1 MRSMLLAAC
10 AVQVL
15 ALPALAQAAGEQKV
29 DDLHAI
35 GDDIVVT
42 APYARSRA
50 DLLSGTSVMTEG
62 ELREALQPQIGEVI
76 ARQPGVSATSFSPGA
91 SRPVLRGMQGERI
104 RVLTDGIGSIDV
116 SNTSADHAV
125 TIDPITA
132 QRVEIIRGPASLLYG
147 SSAIGGVVNV
157 LDKRI
162 PRAVPEH
169 GVHVDAIGSV
179 ASAADEVSVA
189 GGIDAALTD
198 TIVVHV
204 DGSWRDTNNLR
215 IGGWQLAPVL
225 REHALEHAEEGNAE
239 AAEEAASRGRLPDS
253 YTRTKT
259 AGGGISLITDRGML
273 GFSVGYF
280 ESRYGVPTR
289 PTLGHG
295 HDEHDDEDEDHEDEH
310 GHEHG
315 DVSIGLKQWRADVRG
330 EVELGEGFLEKLRV
344 RVGYADYTHTEFEGG
359 EVGTVFDNQGVE
371 GRVELVQAKRGAW
384 NGAFGG
390 QFYIRDFSAVGDEAF
405 LPPNETEQFGLFT
418 VQELNLGALGIEAS
432 GRYERTN
439 VSSNAI
445 GVSRSFSAVS
455 AALGARY
462 SLTDGISIGVNASRA
477 VRAPSAEELFS
488 NGPHIA
494 TQAFEVGDPT
504 LAKEKS
510 WGVEAFLRGDA
521 GGFAFSLGAF
531 ASWFDNYIYEADTGL
546 EEDELPVFQYAQGD
560 ATYYGL
566 EAEFSAPLFDAGNFR
581 IVADGVADYVRA
593 KIDAVGPAPRIPPLR
608 LLGGIEAQS
617 DLLIGRVEVEWSD
630 KQTRVAAFET
640 ATDSHTLVN
649 ASVSWRVLGANGPA
663 TLRLS
668 ANNIFDV
675 DARRHAS
682 FTKDYVPLAG
692 RDVRATLSL
701 SF

>member
-10 AVQVL
+10 AVQVV
-15 ALPALAQAAGEQKV
+15 ALPALAQASGEQKS
-29 DDLHAI
+29 DDLHTI

-62 ELREALQPQIGEVI
+62 ELRQSLQPQIGEVI

-169 GVHVDAIGSV
+169 GVHFDAIGSV

-189 GGIDAALTD
+189 AGIDAALTD
-198 TIVVHV
+198 KVVAHV

-215 IGGWQLAPVL
+215 IGGYALAPEL
-225 REHALEHAEEGNAE
+225 REHALEHAAEGDEEAAE
-239 AAEEAASRGRLPDS
+239 AAAIRGRLPNS
-253 YTRTKT
+253 FTRTKT
-259 AGGGISLITDRGML
+259 AGGGLAIITDGGSL

-280 ESRYGVPTR
+280 NSNYGVPER
-289 PTLGHG
+289 PTLH
-295 HDEHDDEDEDHEDEH
+295 EHEEGEGEGEEE

-330 EVELGEGFLEKLRV
+330 EVELGEGFFEKLRV
-344 RVGYADYTHTEFEGG
+344 RVGYADYTHTEFEGD

-390 QFYIRDFSAVGDEAF
+390 QFYIRDFSAVGEEAF
-405 LPPNETEQFGLFT
+405 LPPNETEQLGLFT
-418 VQELNLGALGIEAS
+418 VQELNLGALGVEAS

-439 VSSNAI
+439 VTSNAVGI
-445 GVSRSFSAVS
+445 SRHFNALS

-462 SLTDGISIGVNASRA
+462 ELVDGINIGINGSRA

-510 WGVEAFLRGDA
+510 WGLEAFLRGET
-521 GGFAFSLGAF
+521 GGVAFSLGAF
-531 ASWFDNYIYEADTGL
+531 ASWFKNYIYEADTGL
-546 EEDELPVFQYAQGD
+546 EEDELPVFQYSQAD

-566 EAEFSAPLFDAGNFR
+566 EAELSAPLFTAGDFR
-581 IVADGVADYVRA
+581 FVADGVADYVRA
-593 KIDAVGPAPRIPPLR
+593 KIDSVGPAPRIPPLR
-608 LLGGIEAQS
+608 VLGGIEAQS
-617 DLLIGRVEVEWSD
+617 DLVTGRVEVEWSD

-640 ATDSHTLVN
+640 ETGSHTLVN
-649 ASVSWRVLGANGPA
+649 ASVLWRVLGVDSPA
-663 TLRLS
+663 TLQLS
-668 ANNIFDV
+668 ANNLFDV

-682 FTKDYVPLAG
+682 FTKDYVPLGG

>member
-15 ALPALAQAAGEQKV
+15 ALPALAQSGGEQKV

-198 TIVVHV
+198 KIVVHV

-439 VSSNAI
+439 VSSSAI

-510 WGVEAFLRGDA
+510 WGLEAFLRGEA

-566 EAEFSAPLFDAGNFR
+566 EAEFSAPLFDA
-581 IVADGVADYVRA
+581 
-593 KIDAVGPAPRIPPLR
+593 
-608 LLGGIEAQS
+608 
-617 DLLIGRVEVEWSD
+617 
-630 KQTRVAAFET
+630 
-640 ATDSHTLVN
+640 
-649 ASVSWRVLGANGPA
+649 
-663 TLRLS
+663 
-668 ANNIFDV
+668 
-675 DARRHAS
+675 
-682 FTKDYVPLAG
+682 
-692 RDVRATLSL
+692 
-701 SF
+701 

>member
-15 ALPALAQAAGEQKV
+15 ALPALAQASGEQKS
-29 DDLHAI
+29 DDLHTI

-62 ELREALQPQIGEVI
+62 ELRQSLQPQIGEVI

-162 PRAVPEH
+162 PRALPEH
-169 GVHVDAIGSV
+169 GVHIDAIGSV
-179 ASAADEVSVA
+179 ASAADEVSIA
-189 GGIDAALTD
+189 AGIDAALTD
-198 TIVVHV
+198 KIVAHL

-215 IGGWQLAPVL
+215 IGGYALAPEL
-225 REHALEHAEEGNAE
+225 RAHALEHAAEGDEEAAE
-239 AAEEAASRGRLPDS
+239 AAAVRGRLPNS
-253 YTRTKT
+253 FTRTKT
-259 AGGGISLITDRGML
+259 AGGGLAIITDGGSL

-280 ESRYGVPTR
+280 DSNYGVPER
-289 PTLGHG
+289 PALHA
-295 HDEHDDEDEDHEDEH
+295 HEGDGEGEE

-344 RVGYADYTHTEFEGG
+344 RVGYADYTHTEFEGA

-390 QFYIRDFSAVGDEAF
+390 QFYIRDFSAEGEEAF

-418 VQELNLGALGIEAS
+418 VQELNLGALGVEAS
-432 GRYERTN
+432 GRFERTN
-439 VSSNAI
+439 VSSNAV
-445 GVSRSFSAVS
+445 GVTRHFNAFSG
-455 AALGARY
+455 ALGARY
-462 SLTDGISIGVNASRA
+462 ELVDGINIGINGSRA

-494 TQAFEVGDPT
+494 TQAFEVGDPM

-510 WGVEAFLRGDA
+510 WGLEAFLRGET
-521 GGFAFSLGAF
+521 GGVAFSLGTF
-531 ASWFDNYIYEADTGL
+531 ASWLKNYIYEADTGL
-546 EEDELPVFQYAQGD
+546 EEDELPVFQYSQAD

-566 EAEFSAPLFDAGNFR
+566 EAELSAPLFTAGDFR
-581 IVADGVADYVRA
+581 FVADGVADYVRA
-593 KIDAVGPAPRIPPLR
+593 KIDSVGPAPRIPPLR
-608 LLGGIEAQS
+608 VLGGIEAQS
-617 DLLIGRVEVEWSD
+617 DLVTGRVEVEWSD

-640 ATDSHTLVN
+640 ETGSHTLVN
-649 ASVSWRVLGANGPA
+649 ASVLWRMLGVDSPA
-663 TLRLS
+663 TLQLS
-668 ANNIFDV
+668 ANNLFDV

>member
-1 MRSMLLAAC
+1 MRSLLLAAC
-10 AVQVL
+10 AVQVF
-15 ALPALAQAAGEQKV
+15 ALPALAQTAEDQKS
-29 DDLHAI
+29 DDLHTI

-62 ELREALQPQIGEVI
+62 ELRQALQPQIGEVI

-132 QRVEIIRGPASLLYG
+132 QRVEILRGPASLLYG

-162 PRAVPEH
+162 PRAIPEH

-179 ASAADEVSVA
+179 ASAADEVSIAA
-189 GGIDAALTD
+189 GVDAALTD
-198 TIVVHV
+198 KIVAHV

-215 IGGWQLAPVL
+215 IGGYALAPEL
-225 REHALEHAEEGNAE
+225 RAEALEHAAEGDEEAAE
-239 AAEEAASRGRLPDS
+239 AAAVHGRLPNS
-253 YTRTKT
+253 FTRTKT
-259 AGGGISLITDRGML
+259 AGGGVAVITDGGSL

-280 ESRYGVPTR
+280 ESNYGVPER
-289 PTLGHG
+289 PAFHASEGEG
-295 HDEHDDEDEDHEDEH
+295 EE

-315 DVSIGLKQWRADVRG
+315 GVSIGLKQWRADVRG

-344 RVGYADYTHTEFEGG
+344 RVGYADYTHTEFEGE

-390 QFYIRDFSAVGDEAF
+390 QFYIRDFSAQGDEAF

-439 VSSNAI
+439 VSSNAV
-445 GVSRSFSAVS
+445 GVSRHFNALS

-462 SLTDGISIGVNASRA
+462 DLAEGISIGINGSRA

-494 TQAFEVGDPT
+494 TQAFEVGDPE

-510 WGVEAFLRGDA
+510 WGLEAFVRGETA
-521 GGFAFSLGAF
+521 GFTFSLGAF
-531 ASWFDNYIYEADTGL
+531 ASWFKNYIYEADTGL
-546 EEDELPVFQYAQGD
+546 EEDELPIFQYSQAD
-560 ATYYGL
+560 ATYHGL
-566 EAEFSAPLFDAGNFR
+566 EAELSAPLFDVGNFR

-593 KIDAVGPAPRIPPLR
+593 KIDSVGPAPRIPPVR

-617 DLLIGRVEVEWSD
+617 DLVNGRVEVEWSD

-640 ATDSHTLVN
+640 PTASHTLVN
-649 ASVSWRVLGANGPA
+649 ASISWRMLGEDSPA
-663 TLRLS
+663 TLQLS

>member
-15 ALPALAQAAGEQKV
+15 ALPAFAQASGEQKS
-29 DDLHAI
+29 DDLHTI

-62 ELREALQPQIGEVI
+62 ELRQSLQPQIGEVI

-162 PRAVPEH
+162 PRSVPEH

-189 GGIDAALTD
+189 AGIDAALTD
-198 TIVVHV
+198 TIVAHV
-204 DGSWRDTNNLR
+204 DGSWRDTNDLR
-215 IGGWQLAPVL
+215 IGGYGLAPEL
-225 REHALEHAEEGNAE
+225 RAEALEHAAEGDEEAAE
-239 AAEEAASRGRLPDS
+239 AAGIRGRLPNS
-253 YTRTKT
+253 FTRTKT
-259 AGGGISLITDRGML
+259 AGGGLSIITDGGSL

-280 ESRYGVPTR
+280 NSNYGVPER
-289 PTLGHG
+289 PVLH
-295 HDEHDDEDEDHEDEH
+295 EHEEGEEEGEEE

-344 RVGYADYTHTEFEGG
+344 RVGYADYTHTEFEGD

-390 QFYIRDFSAVGDEAF
+390 QFYIRDFSAVGEEAF

-418 VQELNLGALGIEAS
+418 VQELNLGALGVEAS

-439 VSSNAI
+439 VTSNAVGI
-445 GVSRSFSAVS
+445 SRHFNAFS

-462 SLTDGISIGVNASRA
+462 ELTDGINIGINGSRA

-510 WGVEAFLRGDA
+510 WGLEAFLRGET
-521 GGFAFSLGAF
+521 GGVAFSLGAF
-531 ASWFDNYIYEADTGL
+531 ASWFKNYIYEADTGL
-546 EEDELPVFQYAQGD
+546 EEDELPVFQYSQAD

-566 EAEFSAPLFDAGNFR
+566 EAELSAPLFTAGDFR
-581 IVADGVADYVRA
+581 FVADGVADYVRA
-593 KIDAVGPAPRIPPLR
+593 KIDSVGPAPRIPPLR
-608 LLGGIEAQS
+608 VLGGIEAQS
-617 DLLIGRVEVEWSD
+617 DLVTGRVEVEWSD

-640 ATDSHTLVN
+640 ETGSHTLVN
-649 ASVSWRVLGANGPA
+649 ASVLWRVLGADSPA
-663 TLRLS
+663 TLQLS
-668 ANNIFDV
+668 ANNLFDV